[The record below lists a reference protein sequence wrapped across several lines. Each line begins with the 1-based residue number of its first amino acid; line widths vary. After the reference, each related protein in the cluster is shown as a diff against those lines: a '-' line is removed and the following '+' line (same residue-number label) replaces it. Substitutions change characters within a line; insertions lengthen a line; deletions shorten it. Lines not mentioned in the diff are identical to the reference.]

1 MSLARSIATRLAA
14 PLSGA
19 RLPDVVPEIVY
30 TLASRPLAA
39 DVPEGTT
46 LRVSGLPVGN
56 HQRRVHGNWVTVGR
70 DVIIDTDWWT
80 DSDDAVAMRVAVQ
93 LERLGHINIKG
104 FALCTTD
111 DIGPGSLD
119 AFLIAD
125 GRTNNRIAAPL
136 TPHTPT
142 HGNGLFQPR
151 LFAMPHVAGKP
162 SELPQNAV
170 QMYRD
175 ILSKAPGKVD
185 LIVIGFYNNLAE
197 LLDSGPDQ
205 FSPLS
210 GLELVTQ
217 KVNLVYGM
225 GGAWPT
231 SSAANMPGS
240 TAEYNFGRTPQA
252 IAAAQKVISTWPTP
266 ILLSGYEVGYNIFT
280 GSNLEGLVGSDH
292 LANALNDHGDFPAT
306 GTKGRPSW
314 DPLKVL
320 LGGVGFDGSGNI
332 VKAIGPHGYSVVRGT
347 AAVNASGE
355 NTFTANGTGK
365 HYYTVKLLSTSEFR
379 ANIDSMLLPSAPP
392 AKAPLVASPTLPLP
406 LSPNQTAAYV
416 DGQHLVEEWNAADL
430 QLLDGANV
438 DTWPGR
444 KRGFALNP
452 TSTTRAQFFTT
463 GGLPAV
469 LFTNNLLQTIAIK
482 VPREFSVYAVVRWA
496 STPGGNQSIVT
507 QDSGSTSTTRS
518 WHMKSAAGAAVQI
531 ASFAGTGATSD
542 TTPAVVTGNEWHHFG
557 SVRREAQIEAFFNGA
572 SNGPTACPQGN
583 EVAQPITVGGRGV
596 GAEYLVGYIHSVRL
610 YEGAHDAATAA
621 AIRAE
626 MMQD

>member
-1 MSLARSIATRLAA
+1 MSMARSIATRLAA

-30 TLASRPLAA
+30 TLLSRPLAA

-46 LRVSGLPVGN
+46 ISVSGLPVGT
-56 HQRRVHGNWVTVGR
+56 HQRRVHGNWVTVAR

-125 GRTNNRIAAPL
+125 GRTNNRISAPL

-142 HGNGLFQPR
+142 HGNGVFQPR

-185 LIVIGFYNNLAE
+185 VIVIGFYNNLAE
-197 LLDSGPDQ
+197 LLNSGPDQ
-205 FSPLS
+205 YSALT

-217 KVNLVYGM
+217 KVNLLYGM

-240 TAEYNFGRTPQA
+240 TAEYNFGKTPQA
-252 IAAAQKVISTWPTP
+252 ITASRKVVADWPTP
-266 ILLSGYEVGYNIFT
+266 IIFSGYEVGYNIFS
-280 GSNLEGLVGSDH
+280 GSNLESLLGSDH
-292 LANALNDHGDFPAT
+292 LAKALNDHGDFPST

-320 LGGVGFDGSGNI
+320 LAGVGMDGSGNI
-332 VKAIGPHGYSVVRGT
+332 VKSIGMHGYSVVRGAATVNT
-347 AAVNASGE
+347 AGE
-355 NTFTANGTGK
+355 NTWTTNTTGK
-365 HYYTVKLLSTSEFR
+365 HYYTVKLLSTAEFR
-379 ANIDSMLLPSAPP
+379 TNIDGMLLPSAPP
-392 AKAPLVASPTLPLP
+392 TKAPIVVNPTLPLP
-406 LSPNQTAAYV
+406 LSPDRTASYIDA
-416 DGQHLVEEWNAADL
+416 QHLVEEWNAADL
-430 QLLDGANV
+430 GLLDGANV
-438 DTWPGR
+438 DIWLGR
-444 KRGFALNP
+444 KRGFALSPSN
-452 TSTTRAQFFTT
+452 TTRAQFFTT
-463 GGLPAV
+463 GGRPAV
-469 LFTNNLLQTIAIK
+469 LHTNNLLNTAAIK
-482 VPREFSVYAVVRWA
+482 VPREFSVYAVARWA
-496 STPGGNQSIVT
+496 SVPTGSQSIVS
-507 QDSGSTSTTRS
+507 QDMAGTAQGRS
-518 WHMKSAAGAAVQI
+518 WHLKSGAGTTAQG
-531 ASFAGTGATSD
+531 ASFANTTGTTD
-542 TTPAVVTGNEWHHFG
+542 TTPGVVSANQWVHFG
-557 SVRREAQIEAFFNGA
+557 AVRRETQIEAFFNGT
-572 SNGPTACPQGN
+572 SNGPTTCNPGN
-583 EVAQPITVGGRGV
+583 EVVQPVTVGGRGV
-596 GAEYLVGYIHSVRL
+596 GSEYLVGYVHSVRL

-621 AIRAE
+621 AIWTE
-626 MMQD
+626 MMGN